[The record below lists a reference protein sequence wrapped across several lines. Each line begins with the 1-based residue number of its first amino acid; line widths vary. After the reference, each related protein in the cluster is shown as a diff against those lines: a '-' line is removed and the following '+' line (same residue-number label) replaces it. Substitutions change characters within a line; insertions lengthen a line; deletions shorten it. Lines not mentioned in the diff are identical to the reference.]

1 VPAGVVDVTGAISQC
16 PTSVVVSTGAIGVST
31 HWHPRAGVQPDETL
45 IGLHTVYRPT
55 GIVYVAGAISQCPS
69 SLTGS
74 TVLSLID
81 FHSQVP
87 YKLEHLS

>member
-1 VPAGVVDVTGAISQC
+1 VAGANVHYGDGL
-16 PTSVVVSTGAIGVST
+16 TGAIGVST
-31 HWHPRAGVQPDETL
+31 HWHPRAVVQPDETL
-45 IGLHTVYRPT
+45 IGSHTVNTPT
-55 GIVYVAGAISQCPS
+55 GIVDVAGAISQCPTS
-69 SLTGS
+69 GAGS